1 MMCRTTLLRQQAPF
15 PNCAAMVSDSLK
27 FKGRQ
32 ISVGDIVFQSAND
45 AGKVI
50 ACAMENDELFVV
62 VELMDFLENVSLQSA
77 KWQSTNVRAVWGV
90 NSLQLAFAWYN
101 DLDVAVVLRT

>member
-1 MMCRTTLLRQQAPF
+1 
-15 PNCAAMVSDSLK
+15 
-27 FKGRQ
+27 
-32 ISVGDIVFQSAND
+32 
-45 AGKVI
+45 
-50 ACAMENDELFVV
+50 MENDELFVV